1 MSLVHEDGVDEI
13 DLVSGSHQI
22 PDEVYADPRMGG
34 EDKYSERRLGT
45 TWNAL
50 QEHNDGASGDL
61 KGSVRMLAGEK
72 EPGECKFIKLQKRK
86 K

>member
-1 MSLVHEDGVDEI
+1 
-13 DLVSGSHQI
+13 
-22 PDEVYADPRMGG
+22 MGG
-34 EDKYSERRLGT
+34 KDKYSERRLGT

-61 KGSVRMLAGEK
+61 KGSFRMLAGEK
-72 EPGECKFIKLQKRK
+72 EPGECKFIKLQKQK